1 VRGDVE
7 VTMRNKPHDEAM
19 AELYRS
25 HPAFA
30 LEVINGTLEDG
41 NRAELL
47 TVLHHMAQAFGGVP
61 AILKAMGMRPAVQ
74 PMQSALPVHA
84 A

>member
-1 VRGDVE
+1 
-7 VTMRNKPHDEAM
+7 MRSKPHDKAM

-25 HPAFA
+25 DPAFA

-47 TVLHHMAQAFGGVP
+47 TVLHHMAPAFGGVS
-61 AILKAMGMRPAVQ
+61 AILKAMGLRLAVQ
-74 PMQSALPVHA
+74 PMPSSPPVHA
-84 A
+84 G

>member
-1 VRGDVE
+1 VRGDFE
-7 VTMRNKPHDEAM
+7 VTMRSKPHDKAM

-25 HPAFA
+25 DPAFA

-47 TVLHHMAQAFGGVP
+47 TVLHHMAQAFGGVS
-61 AILKAMGMRPAVQ
+61 AILKAMGLRLAVQ
-74 PMQSALPVHA
+74 PMPSSPPVDA
-84 A
+84 G